1 MTLRLILL
9 KFDIFIQAVLVTI
22 VLLARY
28 GNDGLRLQF
37 GVDNTDFL
45 GVGTSLGL
53 ALIVPLILL
62 AYILG
67 GSLFVMVSFWSWV
80 IIFKVQRFEKSLSIK
95 LHYNTIKTVYSLM
108 FSNFLSNDM
117 IVWRI
122 LGNKRICLNKS
133 GNPFNWWYSHD
144 DADLPYTNIKLWKG
158 HSHSS
163 QKPLCLSFRKLS
175 NKNSILY
182 ICERALL
189 YGPLLYWILL

>member
-1 MTLRLILL
+1 MALRLILL

-67 GSLFVMVSFWSWV
+67 GSLFVMVRYLIMSHY
-80 IIFKVQRFEKSLSIK
+80 FKLR
-95 LHYNTIKTVYSLM
+95 
-108 FSNFLSNDM
+108 
-117 IVWRI
+117 R
-122 LGNKRICLNKS
+122 
-133 GNPFNWWYSHD
+133 
-144 DADLPYTNIKLWKG
+144 
-158 HSHSS
+158 
-163 QKPLCLSFRKLS
+163 FRKII
-175 NKNSILY
+175 KY
-182 ICERALL
+182 
-189 YGPLLYWILL
+189 

>member
-1 MTLRLILL
+1 MTLNLILL

-67 GSLFVMVSFWSWV
+67 GSLFVMVSYLIMTHCF
-80 IIFKVQRFEKSLSIK
+80 
-95 LHYNTIKTVYSLM
+95 
-108 FSNFLSNDM
+108 
-117 IVWRI
+117 
-122 LGNKRICLNKS
+122 
-133 GNPFNWWYSHD
+133 
-144 DADLPYTNIKLWKG
+144 
-158 HSHSS
+158 
-163 QKPLCLSFRKLS
+163 
-175 NKNSILY
+175 
-182 ICERALL
+182 
-189 YGPLLYWILL
+189 

>member
-1 MTLRLILL
+1 MTLRSILL

-67 GSLFVMVSFWSWV
+67 GSLFVMVSYLIMSHYFKLRRFV
-80 IIFKVQRFEKSLSIK
+80 KIIK
-95 LHYNTIKTVYSLM
+95 Y
-108 FSNFLSNDM
+108 
-117 IVWRI
+117 
-122 LGNKRICLNKS
+122 
-133 GNPFNWWYSHD
+133 
-144 DADLPYTNIKLWKG
+144 
-158 HSHSS
+158 
-163 QKPLCLSFRKLS
+163 
-175 NKNSILY
+175 
-182 ICERALL
+182 
-189 YGPLLYWILL
+189 

>member
-1 MTLRLILL
+1 MTLRIILL

-67 GSLFVMVSFWSWV
+67 GSLFVMVSFLSLV
-80 IIFKVQRFEKSLSIK
+80 IIFKVQRFEKNLSIR
-95 LHYNTIKTVYSLM
+95 LHNV
-108 FSNFLSNDM
+108 
-117 IVWRI
+117 R
-122 LGNKRICLNKS
+122 
-133 GNPFNWWYSHD
+133 
-144 DADLPYTNIKLWKG
+144 
-158 HSHSS
+158 
-163 QKPLCLSFRKLS
+163 
-175 NKNSILY
+175 
-182 ICERALL
+182 
-189 YGPLLYWILL
+189 

>member
-67 GSLFVMVSFWSWV
+67 GSLFVMVSYLIMTHCF
-80 IIFKVQRFEKSLSIK
+80 
-95 LHYNTIKTVYSLM
+95 
-108 FSNFLSNDM
+108 
-117 IVWRI
+117 
-122 LGNKRICLNKS
+122 
-133 GNPFNWWYSHD
+133 
-144 DADLPYTNIKLWKG
+144 
-158 HSHSS
+158 
-163 QKPLCLSFRKLS
+163 
-175 NKNSILY
+175 
-182 ICERALL
+182 
-189 YGPLLYWILL
+189 